1 MKFWRRQTSHDIV
14 RNGVAAIFPR
24 LWRYSLTLTGKP
36 EGADDLA
43 QATCLRAIEQADR
56 FQADTDLAK
65 WMFRIAHN
73 LWVSELRKTAVRA
86 GGGLVAIEDADLMD
100 LKPGP
105 EAAVL
110 NREVMVA
117 ILRLPEAQRAT
128 VVLVYVEGYAYREAA
143 EILDIPIGTVMS
155 RLASARATISQIFEH
170 EKGTRHGR

>member
-1 MKFWRRQTSHDIV
+1 M